1 MNGDSTISEA
11 TERPLNPHAKII
23 SPKTAV
29 CIEIS
34 QGFSLSQLLYL
45 GNSLW
50 LCNFQWKSEEVNSIC
65 KAFVKETKTASFK
78 SRVCACLWQILF
90 HTTLWISLECSLASI
105 SALHDSC
112 HRLVPNWSCN
122 ITVIPVPL
130 APVSALL
137 YFCVSGWMCMCVQ
150 GRARE
155 RERVGVVCGNSFRSN
170 CVELDSTQECTKRLD
185 WFCCIVSRKPIKRLT
200 QYCRHESHES
210 VIWPRRS
217 VFRGLCE
224 VERLF
229 LGTYKIR
236 RWTQCV
242 FFLHLSARTLLN
254 VIQDHFD
261 DLDKRPVFELLCVDL
276 VFFYSNLSC

>member
-11 TERPLNPHAKII
+11 TERPLNPHAKTI
-23 SPKTAV
+23 SSKTAV

-34 QGFSLSQLLYL
+34 QGFSLSQLHHL

-50 LCNFQWKSEEVNSIC
+50 LYNFQWKSEEVNSIC

-90 HTTLWISLECSLASI
+90 HTMAALWISLECSLALI
-105 SALHDSC
+105 SSLHDSC
-112 HRLVPNWSCN
+112 HRLVPNWTCN
-122 ITVIPVPL
+122 ITVIPAPP

-137 YFCVSGWMCMCVQ
+137 YLCASGWMCMCVH

-155 RERVGVVCGNSFRSN
+155 TVGVVCGNSFRSN

-185 WFCCIVSRKPIKRLT
+185 WFCCIVSQKLIKRLT
-200 QYCRHESHES
+200 QYCRLESHES
-210 VIWPRRS
+210 VKRQRRS

-229 LGTYKIR
+229 FGNLYDT
-236 RWTQCV
+236 TVDTVCV
-242 FFLHLSARTLLN
+242 FSSIYLQGPF
-254 VIQDHFD
+254 
-261 DLDKRPVFELLCVDL
+261 
-276 VFFYSNLSC
+276 